1 MSIAALPYIVLLG
14 IFFGTSLVASRFTV
28 GQLDPATFIGVRMCA
43 ASLLCLALYGLMGR
57 RFPRD
62 PVLWRRAGLL
72 GVFGTAAP
80 MFCVIS
86 ALQYLSSGM
95 TSLLFS
101 TGPAL
106 TVCLAHF
113 LLPDELLNRRK
124 ALGVSLALGGALLL
138 ALSGEDGL
146 PAQEQTALVGYLLV
160 GAGML
165 ATAVMV
171 VYARRSLRGYDAWDV
186 GSIRMFTTALVGL
199 PLSLLVAGFDISG
212 VDGSGWLAL
221 AYTALAGTFLGF
233 MLSFYNI
240 KRFGATA
247 AVMATY
253 IIPIVAG
260 VTGALLLDEQI
271 TGTMLAGMAVIVA
284 GVALMQEVKKPALLL
299 RRALR

>member
-28 GQLDPATFIGVRMCA
+28 GKLDPATFIGLRMCA
-43 ASLLCLALYGLMGR
+43 ASCLCLAVYTLMR
-57 RFPRD
+57 RPLPRD
-62 PVLWRRAGLL
+62 LVLWLRAGLL
-72 GVFGTAAP
+72 GVFGTALP

-124 ALGVSLALGGALLL
+124 AMGVSLALGGALLL
-138 ALSGEDGL
+138 AISGEDGL
-146 PAQEQTALVGYLLV
+146 PAIEQAAPVGYLLV

-165 ATAVMV
+165 ATSVMV
-171 VYARRSLRGYDAWDV
+171 IYARRSLRGYDAFDV
-186 GSIRMFTTALVGL
+186 GSIRIITAALAGL
-199 PLSLLVAGFDISG
+199 PLSLLMAGFDISA
-212 VDGSGWLAL
+212 VDGSGWLAMG
-221 AYTALAGTFLGF
+221 YTVLAGTFLGF

-247 AVMATY
+247 AVSATY
-253 IIPIVAG
+253 IIPMVAG
-260 VTGALLLDEQI
+260 VTGALLLDEEI
-271 TGTMLAGMAVIVA
+271 TGAMLTGMAVIVA
-284 GVALMQEVKKPALLL
+284 GIGLLQEVKKPAFLL